1 MDSLAFL
8 ASVAVAFPPDSARE
22 GLAKTI
28 EGSLPEKI
36 QGLFR
41 HHSFPPASDTLKFR
55 TRVLLIKT

>member
-1 MDSLAFL
+1 MDTLAFL

-36 QGLFR
+36 RGLFR

-55 TRVLLIKT
+55 TN